1 MEKRRNKL
9 KAQRRA
15 TFLSGF
21 FAILY
26 YEFLWNLRK
35 KKTIGLFLLIF
46 AIATLEL
53 ALPPILDYYQGVTL
67 QPNPNVVFNFYDGIS
82 GIFLF
87 LIAVATT
94 MNTISG
100 EFETGSITPLLTKPV
115 SKNTVF
121 VGKLTASLIT
131 LLAIYAFLTAYVTV
145 GGYFIEGTQNNLQ
158 LVPLGLVG
166 LTLATMVWASVVILL
181 GTLSKSSLVA
191 ALGSFGVWIGITI
204 AGGLLS
210 GLLGQTAIL
219 FYAPGMGA
227 TGSTTGC
234 GGEAGFGG
242 GTSFSTG
249 TDNLGYLLMQW
260 VLNPDSTLNFCGVRF
275 RGGSMAETFLSS
287 SSTFADVALRALGVT
302 AVYLAVL
309 LVVSWYAFHRSQ
321 IIESA

>member
-1 MEKRRNKL
+1 MST
-9 KAQRRA
+9 A
-15 TFLSGF
+15 TTRKTSWMTGFL
-21 FAILY
+21 AILY

-35 KKTIGLFLLIF
+35 KKTIGLVLLIF

-67 QPNPNVVFNFYDGIS
+67 QPDPNIVIGFFSGIS

-121 VGKLTASLIT
+121 LGKLTA
-131 LLAIYAFLTAYVTV
+131 AFLTLIGIYAILSVYVLV
-145 GGYFIEGTQNNLQ
+145 GAVVIDGTQNSLQ

-166 LTLATMVWASVVILL
+166 ITLATMVWASLVLLL
-181 GTLSKSSLVA
+181 GTVSKSSLVA

-204 AGGLLS
+204 AGSLLS
-210 GLLGQTAIL
+210 AFLGQTAIL
-219 FYAPGMGA
+219 FYAPGGGA
-227 TGSTTGC
+227 TASTTSC
-234 GGEAGFGG
+234 AAGDLARGNTFA
-242 GTSFSTG
+242 TG
-249 TDNLGYLLMQW
+249 TDNLGYMLIQW
-260 VLNPDSTLNFCGVRF
+260 ALNGASTLNFCGVRF
-275 RGGSMAETFLSS
+275 RSSMAETFLASS
-287 SSTFADVALRALGVT
+287 DTIANVAIRDLGVT
-302 AVYLAVL
+302 AAYLVVL
-309 LVVSWYAFHRSQ
+309 LFLSWYAFHRAQ